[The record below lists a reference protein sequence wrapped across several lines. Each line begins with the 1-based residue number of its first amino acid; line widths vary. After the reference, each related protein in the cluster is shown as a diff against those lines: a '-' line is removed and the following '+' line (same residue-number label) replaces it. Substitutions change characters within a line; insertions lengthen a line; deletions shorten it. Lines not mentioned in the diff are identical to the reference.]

1 MKQKRVQ
8 RWSLFL
14 KTVWMGLFCVL
25 WMTGC
30 SSRPQIRLSG
40 IYEET
45 ETDDPGRSTL
55 DTEKTVTEAGA
66 EGRAL
71 APENLMLPTE
81 SSGLEGFQTEEWQTE
96 EFQTEEILTESRI
109 MVYVCG
115 AVRTPGVYSLPE
127 NSRVYEAVQEAGGFL
142 TQADQEW
149 VNQAGILQ
157 DGQKLKIYTL
167 EETKELEAQGSSQGQ
182 IPESGTPKENLT
194 EAGAIQPGKVK
205 LNTASKEELMTLP
218 GIGESKAEAVIRHR
232 EEQGKFQTIE
242 DIMQISGIKD
252 AVFAKIKDRITV

>member
-14 KTVWMGLFCVL
+14 KTVWIGLFCVP
-25 WMTGC
+25 WITGC
-30 SSRPQIRLSG
+30 SPKPQIRLSG

-45 ETDDPGRSTL
+45 ETAADFGSSPEQTDRNADGEGL
-55 DTEKTVTEAGA
+55 DLASGEPALWTEG
-66 EGRAL
+66 
-71 APENLMLPTE
+71 
-81 SSGLEGFQTEEWQTE
+81 SGEEEIQTEEMQTE
-96 EFQTEEILTESRI
+96 IRIL
-109 MVYVCG
+109 VYVCG
-115 AVRTPGVYSLPE
+115 AVQKPGVYSLPE
-127 NSRVYEAVQEAGGFL
+127 NSRVYEAVWEAGGFL
-142 TQADQEW
+142 PQADPEW

-157 DGQKLKIYTL
+157 DGQKLKIYTR
-167 EETKELEAQGSSQGQ
+167 EETKALEAQGSSQGQ
-182 IPESGTPKENLT
+182 IPESGIPQTDQT
-194 EAGAIQPGKVK
+194 EANASSEKVN